1 MIKGLE
7 RFRDHFSAYADN
19 FVLIGGIAAMQWLE
33 EADMKPRATK
43 DFDLVLLVENIDD
56 QFLGHVWQFVKD
68 GVYDK

>member
-7 RFRDHFSAYADN
+7 RFRDHFRAYADN
-19 FVLIGGIAAMQWLE
+19 FVLIGGVAAMQWLE
-33 EADMKPRATK
+33 EADMRPQATK